1 MPVQNRPKKFHL
13 MRKNPQDKLIVALD
27 VADLKTARKLVQI
40 LLPAVRIFKV
50 GSQLFTACGPEILE
64 FIKKQKAEFFLDL
77 KFHDIPNTVA
87 LAVQA
92 ACCYNPLMLTVHTLG
107 GPDMLRAA
115 AEAAQRVSARTK
127 IVGVT
132 VLTSMDKNQLAAV
145 GISGSVEEEALVLAR
160 MAAQAGLD
168 GVVASP
174 REIKLLRR
182 GIEKKFI
189 IVTPGIRPA
198 DAPSDD
204 QKRTMS
210 AKEAIAQGADYL
222 VVGRPVT
229 QAKEPLSAAQK
240 IISELETICGEKRIC
255 LKQGL

>member
-1 MPVQNRPKKFHL
+1 MQEK
-13 MRKNPQDKLIVALD
+13 PQDKLIVALD
-27 VADLKTARKLVQI
+27 VADLKIAQSLVKI
-40 LLPAVRIFKV
+40 LSPAVKMFKV
-50 GSQLFTACGPEILE
+50 GSQLFTACGPDILE
-64 FIKKQKAEFFLDL
+64 FLKEKRAELFLDL
-77 KFHDIPNTVA
+77 KFHDIPNTVS

-92 ACCYNPLMLTVHTLG
+92 ACRYHPLLLTVHTLG

-115 AEAAQRVSARTK
+115 AEAARRVSARTK

-132 VLTSMDKNQLAAV
+132 VLTSMDRNQLAAV

-174 REIKLLRR
+174 REIKMLRR
-182 GIEKKFI
+182 NVGKNFI

-210 AKEAIAQGADYL
+210 AKEALAQGADYL

-229 QAKEPLSAAQK
+229 QAKDPLWAAQK
-240 IISELETICGEKRIC
+240 IIRDMETRCGEKGIC
-255 LKQGL
+255 